1 MTHIRERCPKY
12 PGQARVDKKLKTLSY
27 QPVKNGEPCSL
38 VLATYSIE
46 ACREAI
52 AKFILKNEMSFRVV
66 DGEPFRDML
75 GVFENRFKV
84 PSRTTIA
91 HDILQLYKKKRKI

>member
-1 MTHIRERCPKY
+1 M
-12 PGQARVDKKLKTLSY
+12 
-27 QPVKNGEPCSL
+27 
-38 VLATYSIE
+38 TYSVE

-52 AKFILKNEMSFRVV
+52 AKFIIKDEMSFRVV
-66 DGEPFRDML
+66 EGEVFREML

-91 HDILQLYKKKRKI
+91 HDILQLYKKQRNI

>member
-1 MTHIRERCPKY
+1 M
-12 PGQARVDKKLKTLSY
+12 DKKQKILSY
-27 QPVKNGEPCSL
+27 QPVKIGEPCSL
-38 VLATYSIE
+38 VSTTYNVE

-52 AKFILKNEMSFRVV
+52 AKFIIKDEMSFRVV
-66 DGEPFRDML
+66 EGEGFREML

-91 HDILQLYKKKRKI
+91 HDILQLYKKNKERFD